1 LLACFSEAIDL
12 IVAID
17 GLRESGLGKLICLVI
32 VFLQDFSLVLEEC
45 PFCHKF
51 LAAELVSKTE
61 VDTGEV
67 LKEKD
72 IFFRLGLAIDTGER
86 VADHPEAF
94 ITYKFTYRC
103 LDCGK
108 EWDKFKIREVE
119 VPKEFVEDEE
129 EKSDF
134 DADREAEDAREEEYA
149 RQE

>member
-1 LLACFSEAIDL
+1 M
-12 IVAID
+12 D
-17 GLRESGLGKLICLVI
+17 GLRVLGLGKLICLVI
-32 VFLQDFSLVLEEC
+32 VFFQNLPLVLEEC

-61 VDTGEV
+61 VDTAEV

-72 IFFRLGLAIDTGER
+72 VFFRLGLAIDAGER

-103 LDCGK
+103 RDCGK

-119 VPKEFVEDEE
+119 VQKEFVEDEE
-129 EKSDF
+129 EKSDY
-134 DADREAEDAREEEYA
+134 DSDKEAEDAREEEYA
-149 RQE
+149 R

>member
-1 LLACFSEAIDL
+1 MFVCFSESIDI
-12 IVAID
+12 IVAMD
-17 GLRESGLGKLICLVI
+17 GLRVLGLGKLICLVI
-32 VFLQDFSLVLEEC
+32 VFFRDFSLVLEEC

-61 VDTGEV
+61 LDTAEV

-72 IFFRLGLAIDTGER
+72 VFFRLGLAIDTGER
-86 VADHPEAF
+86 VADRPEAF

-103 LDCGK
+103 RDCGK

-119 VPKEFVEDEE
+119 VPREFVEDEE
-129 EKSDF
+129 ERSDYE
-134 DADREAEDAREEEYA
+134 ADIETEDAREEEYA

>member
-1 LLACFSEAIDL
+1 M
-12 IVAID
+12 D
-17 GLRESGLGKLICLVI
+17 GLRVLGLGKLICLVI
-32 VFLQDFSLVLEEC
+32 VFFRDFSLVLEEC

-61 VDTGEV
+61 LDTAEV

-72 IFFRLGLAIDTGER
+72 VFFRLGLAIDTGER
-86 VADHPEAF
+86 VADRPEAF

-103 LDCGK
+103 RDCGK

-119 VPKEFVEDEE
+119 VPREFVEDEE
-129 EKSDF
+129 ERSDYE
-134 DADREAEDAREEEYA
+134 ADRETEDAREEEYA

>member
-1 LLACFSEAIDL
+1 MFFIDL
-12 IVAID
+12 
-17 GLRESGLGKLICLVI
+17 
-32 VFLQDFSLVLEEC
+32 SLVLEEC

-51 LAAELVSKTE
+51 LAADLVSKTE
-61 VDTGEV
+61 VDTAEM

-72 IFFRLGLAIDTGER
+72 VFFRLGLAIDTGER

-94 ITYKFTYRC
+94 ITDKFTYRC
-103 LDCGK
+103 RDCGK

-119 VPKEFVEDEE
+119 VAKEFVEDEE

-134 DADREAEDAREEEYA
+134 DADREIEDAREEEYA